1 MVYPCPSNPSGGT
14 EPDHI
19 MTATIALVDDDKNIL
34 TSVSIAL
41 QAEGFV
47 TRIYSDAETALKALL
62 DNPPDLAVFDI
73 KMPRMDGLELL
84 RRLREKSAIPVIFL
98 TSKDDELDE
107 ALGLAMGA
115 DDYITKPFSQR
126 LLIARIRAILRRA
139 EFSRT
144 SGTEGAE
151 STAEPLVRGR
161 LEMDPARHRVKWDGK
176 DVTLTVTEFLILETL
191 AHRPGVVKNRNQ
203 LMDAAYQDDVYV
215 DDRTIDSHIKRL
227 RRKFREVD
235 TDFNA
240 IDTLYGAGY
249 RFSDD

>member
-1 MVYPCPSNPSGGT
+1 
-14 EPDHI
+14 

-47 TRIYSDAETALKALL
+47 TRIYSDPEAALKALL
-62 DNPPDLAVFDI
+62 ENPADLAVFDV
-73 KMPRMDGLELL
+73 KMPRMDGIELL
-84 RRLREKSAIPVIFL
+84 RRLREKAQMPVIFL
-98 TSKDDELDE
+98 TSKTDELDE

-115 DDYITKPFSQR
+115 DDYIAKPFSQR

-139 EFSRT
+139 EVSRT
-144 SGTEGAE
+144 PPAPDDPVV
-151 STAEPLVRGR
+151 EPIVRGR
-161 LEMDPARHRVKWDGK
+161 LEMDPPRHRVKWDGE

-191 AHRPGVVKNRNQ
+191 ATRPGVVKNRNQ

-235 TDFNA
+235 SDFNA

-249 RFSDD
+249 RFSEE